1 MQHFPGSMF
10 RLRLLLK
17 EVNKGRFWRKIN
29 RLPKKERFTYK
40 KNEDMKKEEKRNKQL
55 LDILEKDFEELSA
68 GELQVLRNET
78 RKLYGIEGKIEVS
91 MILNSY
97 LNMKRKYINELEQV
111 LVTVKQTVRD
121 FGVFGGGK
129 QVVSPR
135 IQVPTF
141 DGLNGASK
149 GMFYIDGYTYL
160 PVLTVSYFDDHTEVI
175 CLSPEGSFCRI
186 STKDFDFEI

>member
-1 MQHFPGSMF
+1 MDNA
-10 RLRLLLK
+10 L
-17 EVNKGRFWRKIN
+17 NA
-29 RLPKKERFTYK
+29 
-40 KNEDMKKEEKRNKQL
+40 
-55 LDILEKDFEELSA
+55 ILEKDFEELSK
-68 GELQVLRNET
+68 GELQILRNET
-78 RKLYGIEGKIEVS
+78 RKIYGIEGKIG
-91 MILNSY
+91 IDILLNSY
-97 LNMKRKYINELEQV
+97 LNLKRKYIHELEQV
-111 LVTVKQTVRD
+111 LVTVKQNVID

-175 CLSPEGSFCRI
+175 CLSPEGSFCKLTSKI
-186 STKDFDFEI
+186 FEFEI

>member
-1 MQHFPGSMF
+1 M
-10 RLRLLLK
+10 
-17 EVNKGRFWRKIN
+17 NN
-29 RLPKKERFTYK
+29 
-40 KNEDMKKEEKRNKQL
+40 EEKL
-55 LDILEKDFEELSA
+55 LSILDKDFQELSN

-78 RKLYGIEGKIEVS
+78 RKIYGMEGKIETG
-91 MILNSY
+91 ILLNSY
-97 LNMKRKYINELEQV
+97 LNMKRKYIHELEQV
-111 LVTVKQTVRD
+111 LVTVQQTVRD

-175 CLSPEGSFCRI
+175 CLSPEGSFCSI

>member
-1 MQHFPGSMF
+1 MQHFPGLMF

-29 RLPKKERFTYK
+29 RLPEKERFTYK

-97 LNMKRKYINELEQV
+97 LNMKRKYIHELEQV

-129 QVVSPR
+129 QVISP
-135 IQVPTF
+135 
-141 DGLNGASK
+141 
-149 GMFYIDGYTYL
+149 GYRFPRLT
-160 PVLTVSYFDDHTEVI
+160 VLTELLRECSILMDTLI
-175 CLSPEGSFCRI
+175 SLS
-186 STKDFDFEI
+186 